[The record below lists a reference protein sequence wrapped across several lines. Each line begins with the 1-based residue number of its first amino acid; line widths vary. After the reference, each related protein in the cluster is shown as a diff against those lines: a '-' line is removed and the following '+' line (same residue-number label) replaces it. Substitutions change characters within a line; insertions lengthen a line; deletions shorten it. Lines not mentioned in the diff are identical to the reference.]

1 MGQLWDMLDENLN
14 KNYKDHSSKL
24 FSYLKETF
32 SNYKFDDD
40 DWTQFIVDEIN
51 QNLEVISSTE
61 KLYDFIGE
69 HLIDI
74 LAAEKERKALIAQI
88 FTYLKKNNMLHSDF
102 NASSSEEEKED
113 DNIDLTAIKDT
124 IDDDEDSYI
133 EGCCLMCERK
143 MLLTKH
149 HVIPKE
155 VHEWYR
161 KHHGMTKDQLH
172 QGIMIC
178 RSCHS
183 ALHSFE
189 DNKTLAEKYS
199 TIEAILEH
207 PKVQKWLPYIRKKR
221 PISKTDRRTLPP
233 NGPRNLPPKYE
244 EYDT

>member
-1 MGQLWDMLDENLN
+1 MSKTN
-14 KNYKDHSSKL
+14 KHTQIISKL
-24 FSYLKETF
+24 NGHLKSIFTTYGY
-32 SNYKFDDD
+32 NDD
-40 DWTQFIVDEIN
+40 DWTTYISEQLIDN
-51 QNLEVISSTE
+51 QELISSSE
-61 KLYDFIGE
+61 KLYD
-69 HLIDI
+69 LIKDDLEDI
-74 LAAEKERKALIAQI
+74 ASADKDKHSICKLVFEFLKQNNLIKEEFLE
-88 FTYLKKNNMLHSDF
+88 SE
-102 NASSSEEEKED
+102 SEEEEEKKNSEENEDMSKIKE
-113 DNIDLTAIKDT
+113 L
-124 IDDDEDSYI
+124 DDDEDSYLE

-161 KHHGMTKDQLH
+161 KHHGMTKEQLH

-207 PKVQKWLPYIRKKR
+207 PKVQKWLPYIRKRKPR
-221 PISKTDRRTLPP
+221 CKNDHRTLAP
-233 NGPRNLPPKYE
+233 NGPRNLPPRYE
-244 EYDT
+244 DYDD